1 MSIAVID
8 NFPVADLYDRY
19 GVKSSSTLYARLNKL
34 GIKPHSIDD
43 KSFITSAE
51 LAQMDES
58 NNQKQQTGRLA
69 KSTLASIDN
78 APTVQVLTDIIHGYM
93 QPVNPVYSLRERLE
107 TLTLAAKNGWQLSSS
122 EVEMLIGIRPYGKI
136 YKRCGF
142 IFTQVAKHREAEWSV
157 SR

>member
-19 GVKSSSTLYARLNKL
+19 SVKSSSTLYARLGKL
-34 GIKPHSIDD
+34 GIKPHSIDG
-43 KSFITSAE
+43 KAFITSAE

-58 NNQKQQTGRLA
+58 NNQKQRTGRLA
-69 KSTLASIDN
+69 KSDLAPIDN
-78 APTVQVLTDIIHGYM
+78 TPIVEVLTDIIHGYM
-93 QPVNPVYSLRERLE
+93 QPVNPVQSLRERLE
-107 TLTLAAKNGWQLSSS
+107 TLTLAAQNGWHLSSS
-122 EVEMLIGIRPYGKI
+122 EVSLLIGIRPYGKI

-142 IFTQVAKHREAEWSV
+142 IFTQVAKHREAEWRV